1 MPLNLIEQMIA
12 VHGRELNVHILKDD
26 VFIVSYLHCSLFCCG
41 HSYVP
46 HPWKGV
52 YTFSTAPRAAAWIT
66 QKGKLT
72 TFLIV
77 ATRDGFMWKLCPE
90 KDFESKTVEQK
101 YVFSWKSP
109 TRDVWN
115 PRVLTHQFKTSDPL
129 FDDVPMSTEI
139 TDDKTPQVTSATT
152 ILVDPSWCVL
162 F

>member
-1 MPLNLIEQMIA
+1 MPLNLIQQVIA
-12 VHGRELNVHILKDD
+12 VHGREFMVHIFKND
-26 VFIVSYLHCSLFCCG
+26 IITVSYLHWSILLGC
-41 HSYVP
+41 HSDVS

-52 YTFSTAPRAAAWIT
+52 YTFRTAPRASAWIT
-66 QKGKLT
+66 KKDKLPI
-72 TFLIV
+72 FLVV

>member
-90 KDFESKTVEQK
+90 KDVKSVTVEQK
-101 YVFSWKSP
+101 YVSSEK
-109 TRDVWN
+109 
-115 PRVLTHQFKTSDPL
+115 
-129 FDDVPMSTEI
+129 
-139 TDDKTPQVTSATT
+139 
-152 ILVDPSWCVL
+152 VD
-162 F
+162 